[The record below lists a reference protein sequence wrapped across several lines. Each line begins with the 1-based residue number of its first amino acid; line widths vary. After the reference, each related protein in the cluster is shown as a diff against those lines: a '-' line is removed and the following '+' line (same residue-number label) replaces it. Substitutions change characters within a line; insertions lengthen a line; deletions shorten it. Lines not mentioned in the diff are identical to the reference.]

1 MQHITDSMIQW
12 VFFFFRLKHESS
24 YGIMMLAVGFL
35 ALILVVCFI
44 IKLCF
49 CGDEDD
55 PPKQDL
61 KSYSG
66 TPIFAHEL
74 TPGTIVLQS
83 ANGEYFRILHE
94 YSSSQNV
101 NSGLNGG
108 CSSSS
113 ATRAPSA
120 IYSDPS
126 SRRVGIEQA
135 HTQTRPSAPPLGYDT
150 LMNSYTPVMLQPPP
164 YNETQRPSN

>member
-1 MQHITDSMIQW
+1 
-12 VFFFFRLKHESS
+12 
-24 YGIMMLAVGFL
+24 MMLAVGFL
-35 ALILVVCFI
+35 ALILVMCFI

-61 KSYSG
+61 KIYSG
-66 TPIFAHEL
+66 TPIFALEL

-113 ATRAPSA
+113 ASRAPS
-120 IYSDPS
+120 S
-126 SRRVGIEQA
+126 V
-135 HTQTRPSAPPLGYDT
+135 
-150 LMNSYTPVMLQPPP
+150 
-164 YNETQRPSN
+164 